1 MNGFIGMRRALLVL
15 VVGVLHA
22 YAGPLILKAN
32 LSYEPYIIKSSNEFA
47 VAVSLDT
54 KFTID
59 FNTVIS
65 PYIGVTLA
73 VGDAIYYS
81 GNIGVEK
88 AFIYNN
94 GFSITP
100 SLGIHVGECGI
111 DVVGY
116 RLIGARAIVDFAF
129 SQKRFTP
136 YLTVGTR
143 YTYVFDTRGQ
153 WSFPLGAG
161 LSLKI

>member
-1 MNGFIGMRRALLVL
+1 MEGCYALRYSD
-15 VVGVLHA
+15 VVGGGGGV
-22 YAGPLILKAN
+22 G
-32 LSYEPYIIKSSNEFA
+32 
-47 VAVSLDT
+47 
-54 KFTID
+54 
-59 FNTVIS
+59 TVIS
-65 PYIGVTLA
+65 PYIGCALG
-73 VGDAIYYS
+73 VGDVIYFS

-100 SLGIHVGECGI
+100 SLGVHAGECGYE
-111 DVVGY
+111 VGH
-116 RLIGARAIVDFAF
+116 RLIGGRAMVDFAF
-129 SQKRFTP
+129 SQNKFTP

-143 YTYVFDTRGQ
+143 YTYIFDIRDQ